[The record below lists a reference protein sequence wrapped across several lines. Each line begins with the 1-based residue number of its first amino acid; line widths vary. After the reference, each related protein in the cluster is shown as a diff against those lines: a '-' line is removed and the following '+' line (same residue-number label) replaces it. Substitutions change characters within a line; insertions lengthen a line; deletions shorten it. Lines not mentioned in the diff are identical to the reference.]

1 MRATQE
7 IIIGRTTKSVT
18 ELLQFFAH
26 HTWRWIPTNSYS
38 DVTFYQVSHS
48 LLNVVDNTAESEGN
62 LASVD
67 SAGSN
72 SLEGVASTSNASES
86 HCNVRHSFPLLTFIS
101 QNSHQIPLYIL
112 VIAYYISLF
121 NLAWQTIDQGC
132 NNSIPG
138 TFLN

>member
-1 MRATQE
+1 M
-7 IIIGRTTKSVT
+7 
-18 ELLQFFAH
+18 
-26 HTWRWIPTNSYS
+26 
-38 DVTFYQVSHS
+38 SHS
-48 LLNVVDNTAESEGN
+48 LLNLVDNMAESEGN
-62 LASVD
+62 LALVD

-72 SLEGVASTSNASES
+72 SLEVVASTSNASES
-86 HCNVRHSFPLLTFIS
+86 HRNVRHSFPLLTFIS